1 MLQFNH
7 ELNISYSQYLDT
19 CVAGETVIISCEVSF
34 AVSNVLVDD
43 TTELG
48 VVVGSLCRVSSNNFR
63 LIDLLHTKIIKNNHS
78 IVTITNPTLDYQ
90 VYNAMS
96 NKFLESYI
104 YSEQQILLS

>member
-1 MLQFNH
+1 MLQCNR

-48 VVVGSLCRVSSNNFR
+48 VVGSLYC
-63 LIDLLHTKIIKNNHS
+63 
-78 IVTITNPTLDYQ
+78 
-90 VYNAMS
+90 
-96 NKFLESYI
+96 
-104 YSEQQILLS
+104 

>member
-48 VVVGSLCRVSSNNFR
+48 VVVGSLYC
-63 LIDLLHTKIIKNNHS
+63 
-78 IVTITNPTLDYQ
+78 
-90 VYNAMS
+90 
-96 NKFLESYI
+96 
-104 YSEQQILLS
+104 